1 MSIPPSSFTLYAIW
15 DTPYTV
21 SYDPNAD
28 TGTVPPDEQ
37 HFAGDSFS
45 VPDPWDVTAPEG
57 MQLKEWNTSPDGSGD
72 SYNYWEPV
80 IMPAS
85 NLTLY
90 AIWETLQNGSEEFPY
105 LVSNYDDF
113 EYYLRYYYDSH
124 IHQTADIVLPDPDDA
139 RSGYPDGCNWD
150 PVELFTGSY
159 DGGGYKISHLV
170 INSGELLS
178 AGLFGNVGEDA
189 ELKNINLTD
198 VNIVTWSS
206 GYVGA
211 LAAYNEGTIENCS
224 VSGIIS
230 CPGYSVVGGIAGSN
244 SGMIKNCSTSG
255 IIEGR
260 EYCTVSG
267 ISGHNGGTIE
277 NCSASGVITGG
288 EFCIVG
294 GINGYNLGTI
304 TACTTNGNFS
314 GFSNCEIGGITGSNA
329 GVIADSTAYCC
340 LPDRSDSNIGGIVGS
355 NREEFGGTITNCTD
369 NTSRASAET
378 LYFVMNEEEG
388 KFYIGN
394 PGEEDEAGVPAG
406 CTYDSESG
414 ILTLDNFSWKTF
426 SPRAMVIIFDG
437 ENNSLTIDLAPGSE
451 NTLTSLFHNRY
462 IDYESCGL
470 EVEGNLYV
478 EGTGT
483 LIVQSG
489 VTDSAEG
496 IYVRG
501 DLQINGGTVTAFAG
515 DAIGYVNSS
524 YGIYAGDMI
533 ISGGTVTAVAGD
545 AIGYSSFCYGI
556 CTNDDITIS
565 GGTVTAAAGKA
576 IGEASCSAGISVYT
590 AVISGGTV
598 TAAAGDVI
606 GEGSNSIG
614 ISALTADISGGTVT
628 VAAGDAIGEGSFS
641 KGISAYTADISGGT
655 VTIAAGDA
663 IGEGSDSIG
672 INVNTATVS
681 GGTIT
686 VTGDTQA
693 VATESYLGG
702 AATIDVDIAEGYRY
716 WTNTV
721 PSATG
726 AAGPVSSAAAPFV
739 NSDTY
744 KYIRIAPGLGN
755 EETPVSP
762 PSPSSQSP
770 SPSYSANVSD
780 GGNIP
785 VMVNTGTGSASI
797 DLDSLSERLADGG
810 NTIVSVPPISGISS
824 YTAVLPATSLSG
836 SNEGTMTISTGAG
849 SVTIPGNMLAG
860 TGLTGDAGITIGSA
874 DPSSLPESIQTA
886 IGSRPLISL
895 ALTIDGRQVEWSNPD
910 APVTVSIPYTPTA
923 EELLNPESIVIWY
936 VDGSG
941 NVTCVPNGR
950 FDPASGT
957 VTFTTTHF
965 SYYAVSYKLENFND
979 VPKDAW
985 YYDAVSFIAARD
997 ITTGTGGGNFSPDA
1011 KLTRGQFIV
1020 MLMRAY
1026 GIEPDVDPDP
1036 KDNFADAG
1044 NAYYTGYLAA
1054 AKRLGISN
1062 GTGNNMYSPL
1072 KEITRQEMFTLL
1084 YNALKVTGQL
1094 PAGDSGNKLSD
1105 FSDADKI
1112 ASWAYEAMKLLVET
1126 GMISGSGGKLAPTA
1140 TTTRAEMAQV
1150 LYNLLN
1156 R

>member
-1 MSIPPSSFTLYAIW
+1 MPLPVPSC
-15 DTPYTV
+15 
-21 SYDPNAD
+21 
-28 TGTVPPDEQ
+28 
-37 HFAGDSFS
+37 
-45 VPDPWDVTAPEG
+45 
-57 MQLKEWNTSPDGSGD
+57 
-72 SYNYWEPV
+72 
-80 IMPAS
+80 
-85 NLTLY
+85 
-90 AIWETLQNGSEEFPY
+90 
-105 LVSNYDDF
+105 
-113 EYYLRYYYDSH
+113 

-150 PVELFTGSY
+150 PVERFTGSY

-170 INSGELLS
+170 INSVELLS

-189 ELKNINLTD
+189 ELKNINLTE

-255 IIEGR
+255 IIEGG

-355 NREEFGGTITNCTD
+355 NHEEFGGTITNCTD

-388 KFYIGN
+388 KFY
-394 PGEEDEAGVPAG
+394 
-406 CTYDSESG
+406 
-414 ILTLDNFSWKTF
+414 
-426 SPRAMVIIFDG
+426 
-437 ENNSLTIDLAPGSE
+437 
-451 NTLTSLFHNRY
+451 
-462 IDYESCGL
+462 
-470 EVEGNLYV
+470 
-478 EGTGT
+478 
-483 LIVQSG
+483 
-489 VTDSAEG
+489 
-496 IYVRG
+496 
-501 DLQINGGTVTAFAG
+501 
-515 DAIGYVNSS
+515 
-524 YGIYAGDMI
+524 
-533 ISGGTVTAVAGD
+533 
-545 AIGYSSFCYGI
+545 
-556 CTNDDITIS
+556 
-565 GGTVTAAAGKA
+565 
-576 IGEASCSAGISVYT
+576 
-590 AVISGGTV
+590 
-598 TAAAGDVI
+598 
-606 GEGSNSIG
+606 
-614 ISALTADISGGTVT
+614 
-628 VAAGDAIGEGSFS
+628 
-641 KGISAYTADISGGT
+641 
-655 VTIAAGDA
+655 
-663 IGEGSDSIG
+663 
-672 INVNTATVS
+672 
-681 GGTIT
+681 
-686 VTGDTQA
+686 
-693 VATESYLGG
+693 
-702 AATIDVDIAEGYRY
+702 
-716 WTNTV
+716 
-721 PSATG
+721 
-726 AAGPVSSAAAPFV
+726 
-739 NSDTY
+739 
-744 KYIRIAPGLGN
+744 
-755 EETPVSP
+755 
-762 PSPSSQSP
+762 
-770 SPSYSANVSD
+770 
-780 GGNIP
+780 
-785 VMVNTGTGSASI
+785 
-797 DLDSLSERLADGG
+797 
-810 NTIVSVPPISGISS
+810 
-824 YTAVLPATSLSG
+824 
-836 SNEGTMTISTGAG
+836 
-849 SVTIPGNMLAG
+849 
-860 TGLTGDAGITIGSA
+860 
-874 DPSSLPESIQTA
+874 
-886 IGSRPLISL
+886 
-895 ALTIDGRQVEWSNPD
+895 
-910 APVTVSIPYTPTA
+910 
-923 EELLNPESIVIWY
+923 
-936 VDGSG
+936 
-941 NVTCVPNGR
+941 
-950 FDPASGT
+950 
-957 VTFTTTHF
+957 
-965 SYYAVSYKLENFND
+965 
-979 VPKDAW
+979 
-985 YYDAVSFIAARD
+985 
-997 ITTGTGGGNFSPDA
+997 
-1011 KLTRGQFIV
+1011 IV